1 MWYTKKVLKYE
12 KMTTHKEH
20 PLSPAIFSDCVKSL
34 LRMPVLRAKVPE
46 GLRAGVDLVTKVS
59 TDPADQGMN
68 LIQKGWKQLYLDQ
81 LNVEGF
87 EKEAKEHH
95 QKEGERRREEG
106 EHRRDRE
113 IAAAVSTVDA
123 GQRVQAV
130 KAILAR
136 TSETIDENL
145 PDEVRDVVRIEG
157 SWHESCVPVVPPTKR
172 HVQSRP
178 GTSHRSMRDQEKLW
192 ATLRSLEAVK

>member
-59 TDPADQGMN
+59 TDPADQSMN
-68 LIQKGWKQLYLDQ
+68 LIQKGWKKLYLDPE
-81 LNVEGF
+81 NVEGF

-95 QKEGERRREEG
+95 QKEVERRRDG
-106 EHRRDRE
+106 D
-113 IAAAVSTVDA
+113 S
-123 GQRVQAV
+123 
-130 KAILAR
+130 
-136 TSETIDENL
+136 
-145 PDEVRDVVRIEG
+145 
-157 SWHESCVPVVPPTKR
+157 
-172 HVQSRP
+172 
-178 GTSHRSMRDQEKLW
+178 
-192 ATLRSLEAVK
+192 

>member
-59 TDPADQGMN
+59 TDPADQSMN
-68 LIQKGWKQLYLDQ
+68 LIQKGWKKLYLDPE
-81 LNVEGF
+81 NVEGF

-95 QKEGERRREEG
+95 QSS
-106 EHRRDRE
+106 D
-113 IAAAVSTVDA
+113 
-123 GQRVQAV
+123 
-130 KAILAR
+130 
-136 TSETIDENL
+136 
-145 PDEVRDVVRIEG
+145 
-157 SWHESCVPVVPPTKR
+157 
-172 HVQSRP
+172 
-178 GTSHRSMRDQEKLW
+178 
-192 ATLRSLEAVK
+192 

>member
-1 MWYTKKVLKYE
+1 
-12 KMTTHKEH
+12 
-20 PLSPAIFSDCVKSL
+20 
-34 LRMPVLRAKVPE
+34 
-46 GLRAGVDLVTKVS
+46 
-59 TDPADQGMN
+59 MN
-68 LIQKGWKQLYLDQ
+68 LIQKGWKQLYLDP

-87 EKEAKEHH
+87 ETETKEHH

-106 EHRRDRE
+106 ERRRDRE

-136 TSETIDENL
+136 TIDSIDENL
-145 PDEVRDVVRIEG
+145 PDEVRDVGRIEG
-157 SWHESCVPVVPPTKR
+157 SWHESCVPVVSPTKR

-178 GTSHRSMRDQEKLW
+178 GTSHRSMRDQEKLL
-192 ATLRSLEAVK
+192 ATLRSLEAVKKKMTINLIYHI